1 MANKELVIRLLQ
13 ALLQAEVGKRD
24 ITPTVIGE
32 KLDWLLK
39 AGPQLGFEPDGFD
52 RQTVTDEMIRRF
64 SLWIGKDTMLTS
76 DTGHEAWLV
85 SSRKKDWRYWPRYR
99 QWLDGNLSATAIEA
113 MDQSTDTV
121 LGLLEDPSRK
131 GNWDRRGLVVGQI
144 QSGKTGH
151 YIGLVS
157 KAADAGYKIVIVL
170 AGLHNNL
177 RSQTQM
183 RLDEGFLV
191 LPPSTVATTPLSRSN
206 ETA

>member
-99 QWLDGNLSATAIEA
+99 QWLDGNLSATVIEA
-113 MDQSTDTV
+113 MDQSTDRV

-131 GNWDRRGLVVGQI
+131 GTGTGAVWSSDKSSRARPVTI
-144 QSGKTGH
+144 SGSSPRLPTP
-151 YIGLVS
+151 
-157 KAADAGYKIVIVL
+157 AT
-170 AGLHNNL
+170 
-177 RSQTQM
+177 RS
-183 RLDEGFLV
+183 
-191 LPPSTVATTPLSRSN
+191 
-206 ETA
+206 